1 MPELLQDWVTLQA
14 AAAPERVA
22 VVCGAERLTYGEL
35 DSYSNR
41 LARALHDQ
49 GCTQG
54 DRVALLMPK
63 SPLAIAALLGI
74 LKADCIYVPLDPFS
88 PVTRLQKIVE
98 SCENACLLAA
108 GPVVATARALV
119 NQDRLGRPMSLGWLQ
134 SGASAVGDLDIA
146 FTLDDV
152 ARYSDDAVAARNTAA
167 DPSHILFTSGSTGTP
182 KGVVIEHA
190 NVRHLIEWATSY
202 FRMDGSDRMSGHPPL
217 HFDMS
222 FFDIFG
228 AAAVGA
234 ELHLVPAGVNLL
246 PKKLAD
252 FIRNSRLTQWFS
264 VPSVLTYMAK
274 FDLVAPHDFP
284 HLRRLA
290 WAGEVLPTPTL
301 MYWMQR
307 LPHVQ
312 FTNLYGP
319 TETTIVSSYY
329 TVPACPNDTQA
340 PIPIGTPCAGED
352 LLVLDESLRRV
363 PAGQPGDLY
372 IAGVGVA
379 RGYWRDEERTAAAFV
394 AHPEN
399 SSQRI
404 YKTGDLAR
412 IGDGHLAYFLGRTD
426 SQVKSRGYRIE
437 LGEVEAAL
445 NTIANLK
452 ESAVVAIK
460 TDGFD
465 GTAIC
470 GAYVPEGPSDV
481 TPAELRDR
489 LRALLPSYM
498 LPDRWLA
505 FERLPRNANGKLDR
519 PRLKEAFST
528 HAAQAC

>member
-1 MPELLQDWVTLQA
+1 MSELLQDWVTRQS

-22 VVCGAERLTYGEL
+22 VVCGAERLTYGGL

-41 LARALHDQ
+41 LARALRDQ

-63 SPLAIAALLGI
+63 SPLAIVALLGI
-74 LKADCIYVPLDPFS
+74 LKADCIYVPLDPLT
-88 PVTRLQKIVE
+88 PVARLQKIVE

-108 GPVVATARALV
+108 GPVISTTRELM
-119 NQDRLGRPMSLGWLQ
+119 NHTRGGRRMSLGWLG
-134 SGASAVGDLDIA
+134 SRPSVIGELDVA

-152 ARYSDDAVAARNTAA
+152 AQCSDESVAARNTAT

-182 KGVVIEHA
+182 KGVVITHS
-190 NVRHLIEWATSY
+190 NVRHLIEWATTH
-202 FRMDGSDRMSGHPPL
+202 FGMDFSDRMSGHPPL

-222 FFDIFG
+222 FFDIFS

-234 ELHLVPAGVNLL
+234 ELHLVPADINVL
-246 PKKLAD
+246 PNKLAE
-252 FIRNSRLTQWFS
+252 FIRNSQLTQWFS

-329 TVPACPNDTQA
+329 TVPACPKDPQA

-363 PAGQPGDLY
+363 PSGQPGDLY
-372 IAGVGVA
+372 IAGVGLA

-394 AHPEN
+394 VHPEN

-404 YKTGDLAR
+404 YKTGDVAR
-412 IGDGHLAYFLGRTD
+412 IGGDHLTYFLGRTD
-426 SQVKSRGYRIE
+426 LQIKSRGYRIE

-445 NTIANLK
+445 NTVAILE

-460 TDGFD
+460 SDDFD

-470 GAYVPEGPSDV
+470 CAYVPNGESDV
-481 TPAELRDR
+481 TPAILRDH

-505 FERLPRNANGKLDR
+505 FERFPRNANGKVDR
-519 PRLKEAFST
+519 PRLKEAFTT